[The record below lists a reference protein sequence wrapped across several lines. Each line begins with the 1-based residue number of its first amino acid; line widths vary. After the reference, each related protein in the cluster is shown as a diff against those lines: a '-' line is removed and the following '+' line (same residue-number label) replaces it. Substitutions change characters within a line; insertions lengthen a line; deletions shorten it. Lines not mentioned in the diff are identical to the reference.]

1 MLTHGAAR
9 SVRQLILLITAS
21 ALIITPQL
29 IILPAQA
36 AEDPGLVTKLN
47 SVLSDSRTRRAKT
60 GAVVLDAKTGE
71 LLYSRYGKR
80 SVMPASNTKIVTAVA
95 AMHTLT
101 PTYRFKTSVI
111 RRAEVAGGT
120 LNGRLYLKGYGDPTT
135 RQADFARLA
144 KQVKT
149 AGITHV
155 DGSLIVDSSYF
166 DHQRYNPGWKTSYAS
181 DYYAAPISA
190 LTVAPNSDY
199 DSGTMY
205 VKYAPRRSGQKAK
218 ITTYPAAAA
227 KYVKINN
234 LTTTSS
240 RGSSTTFSAH
250 RAYGSNKI
258 TVRGRVPVGRSTG
271 RWLIT
276 VDKPEL
282 YAGAVFRAE
291 LAKRKIKVDG
301 PTKIM
306 TTPADQRTVVGSDTS
321 MQLSDLLVPF
331 MKLSNNMHAE
341 ALTKAMSRADGGSG
355 TWKSGLAVTTSYL
368 RSLGVP
374 MSGVTLTDGSGL
386 TRRNKLTP
394 RALATTLQ
402 KVKKEDWWPQFYASL
417 PVAGN
422 HQRMV
427 GGTLRH
433 RMDNDSFA
441 RNNARGKTGSLTGV
455 TALSGYVTGRDGRTY
470 VYSLI
475 SNYSGSTP
483 RPVEDRFV
491 IALARRR

>member
-1 MLTHGAAR
+1 MLTHGCSR
-9 SVRQLILLITAS
+9 SVRRVILLITAT
-21 ALIITPQL
+21 ALIVSPQL
-29 IILPAQA
+29 IAVPAKA
-36 AEDPGLVTKLN
+36 AEDPGLVSKLN

-71 LLYSRYGKR
+71 LLYSRYGRR

-101 PTYRFKTSVI
+101 PSFRFKTSVI
-111 RRAEVAGGT
+111 RRADVVGGT
-120 LNGRLYLKGYGDPTT
+120 LKGRLYLKGYGDPTT
-135 RQADFARLA
+135 RQADFAKLA
-144 KQVKT
+144 RQVKA
-149 AGITHV
+149 AGITRV

-181 DYYAAPISA
+181 DYYAAQISA

-205 VKYAPRRSGQKAK
+205 VKYRPRSYGKKAK

-227 KYVKINN
+227 KYVKIINR
-234 LTTTSS
+234 TTTSS

-250 RAYGSNKI
+250 RAYGTNKI

-271 RWLIT
+271 SRLIT
-276 VDKPEL
+276 VHKPEL

-291 LAKRKIKVDG
+291 LTKLKIKVDG
-301 PTKIM
+301 PTKIL
-306 TTPADQRTVVGSDTS
+306 TTPANQRTVVGRDTS
-321 MQLSDLLVPF
+321 MPLSDLLIPF

-341 ALTKAMSRADGGSG
+341 ALTKAMGRVDGRG
-355 TWKSGLAVTTSYL
+355 TWKDGLAVTTGYL
-368 RSLGVP
+368 KSLGVP
-374 MSGVTLTDGSGL
+374 MAGVTLTDGSGL
-386 TRRNKLTP
+386 TRRNKVTP
-394 RALATTLQ
+394 RALATTLL

-422 HQRMV
+422 HRRMV
-427 GGTLRH
+427 GGTLRY
-433 RMDNDSFA
+433 RMDGDAHA
-441 RNNARGKTGSLTGV
+441 RNNARGKTGTLTGV

-470 VYSLI
+470 VYSMI

-483 RPVEDRFV
+483 RPVENKFV